1 MLKKIYI
8 WDDIFLTKKN
18 YNVKFV
24 EKEFKEMKELLGDS
38 ICFIKKEK
46 IKRYKKDIKKLN
58 NIITIGTRPKFFTE
72 RNKYNINTK
81 RIIGKQGFAVDCK
94 IDFDDRI
101 YDMEEITLIEDIIVS
116 GTTISKVLSLLYD
129 NNPNKKINLYLFIG
143 YENAINDLRKK
154 YKNVNIYCYNLLKE
168 TAKKEST
175 CIFLS
180 DLLYENLGEITYME
194 HIRNKNIFG
203 EKTELFLEKIQK
215 IKEQLKSRVGIVTI
229 TLGINYGNRLQNYA
243 LQEVLY
249 KLGFASQTFEN
260 IYQERKIINKI
271 KRYYDLKKKN
281 KKFALKLKRFAEFNR
296 KYINIKGKIRSYYVP
311 KNINKKFDYF
321 ICGSDQIWN
330 PYYIGNTGT
339 NFLSFANKNKTISY
353 AASFGTSSIPI
364 NRKKEFQ
371 KYLNHI
377 RCLSCREIQGV
388 EIIKNLTGREAR
400 LVLDPTLLLSKT
412 EWEKIAKKTKYVPD
426 GEYLLTYFLG
436 SVTEEYDK
444 RIKKIANKNRL
455 KIYNIMDLS
464 DMDKFST
471 NPSEFIYLIKNAKL
485 ICTDSFHG
493 TIFSI
498 IFNKPYIIFE
508 RNSSMENMNSR
519 FESLNQILEL
529 PNRNYNKIKE
539 NEIFNIDYNKINK
552 NIEKEKIKS
561 IEYLKKSLDL

>member
-1 MLKKIYI
+1 M
-8 WDDIFLTKKN
+8 
-18 YNVKFV
+18 
-24 EKEFKEMKELLGDS
+24 
-38 ICFIKKEK
+38 
-46 IKRYKKDIKKLN
+46 
-58 NIITIGTRPKFFTE
+58 
-72 RNKYNINTK
+72 
-81 RIIGKQGFAVDCK
+81 
-94 IDFDDRI
+94 
-101 YDMEEITLIEDIIVS
+101 
-116 GTTISKVLSLLYD
+116 TTM
-129 NNPNKKINLYLFIG
+129 
-143 YENAINDLRKK
+143 RKAA
-154 YKNVNIYCYNLLKE
+154 
-168 TAKKEST
+168 TA
-175 CIFLS
+175 
-180 DLLYENLGEITYME
+180 
-194 HIRNKNIFG
+194 
-203 EKTELFLEKIQK
+203 
-215 IKEQLKSRVGIVTI
+215 
-229 TLGINYGNRLQNYA
+229 
-243 LQEVLY
+243 
-249 KLGFASQTFEN
+249 
-260 IYQERKIINKI
+260 
-271 KRYYDLKKKN
+271 
-281 KKFALKLKRFAEFNR
+281 
-296 KYINIKGKIRSYYVP
+296 
-311 KNINKKFDYF
+311 
-321 ICGSDQIWN
+321 
-330 PYYIGNTGT
+330 
-339 NFLSFANKNKTISY
+339 
-353 AASFGTSSIPI
+353 
-364 NRKKEFQ
+364 RKKEFQ